1 MNWLLIAIIAHFLFA
16 LVFIIDKFLLSKTTL
31 KPIVYAFYTGILQ
44 LFVLVFI
51 PFGFS
56 LPPLEQIMIS
66 FLAGSLFTAAV
77 LFLYQ
82 SFQLGEVSRITPII
96 GGTIPLFT
104 LILTYIFLEE
114 RLTAYQFLA
123 FFLLVLGGAVMIW
136 PVKKESIEAVRI
148 PLAKRLSI
156 AFTSSLFFAGSFVL
170 TKLIFNYQPFV
181 NGFIWT
187 RLGGF
192 LMAGLFVVWP
202 KNRRLILK
210 TTRSLGIKTIGLFFS
225 DKILAALAF
234 ILLNYAIF
242 LGNVSLVNALQ
253 GIQYVFLFLIA
264 LFFSVKFPRIIRE
277 QISQGAVFQKVIAI
291 SLIGVGLAVLAV

>member
-1 MNWLLIAIIAHFLFA
+1 MNWLVIAIIAHFLFA
-16 LVFIIDKFLLSKTTL
+16 LVFIVDKFLLSRTTL
-31 KPIVYAFYTGILQ
+31 KPIVYAFYTGVLQ
-44 LFVLVFI
+44 LFVLAFV

-56 LPPLEQIMIS
+56 MPPFEQIMIS
-66 FLAGSLFTAAV
+66 FLAGALFTAAV
-77 LFLYQ
+77 LFLYR

-96 GGTIPLFT
+96 GGAIPLFT

-123 FFLLVLGGAVMIW
+123 FFLLVLGGVVMVW
-136 PVKKESIEAVRI
+136 PVKKELIGAVKI
-148 PLAKRLSI
+148 PLAKRLPL

-192 LMAGLFVVWP
+192 LMAGLFVIWP

-210 TTRSLGIKTIGLFFS
+210 TTKSLGIKTVSLFFS

-264 LFFSVKFPRIIRE
+264 VFLSIKFPKIIKE
-277 QISQGAVFQKVIAI
+277 QISQRAVFQRAAAI
-291 SLIGVGLAVLAV
+291 LLIGVGLGLLAF